1 MCNDAPTRR
10 RDPGLERLEQQRYQV
25 LEQVYL
31 LCEGAENGGADV
43 RRFAAEM
50 EVAVESNRAAIED
63 LARLGLLSMDP
74 VVGEVRLTPRGCE
87 YIQRGAW
94 RRRTV
99 RE

>member
-1 MCNDAPTRR
+1 MCNDAPSRR
-10 RDPGLERLEQQRYQV
+10 RDHGIERLEQQRYQV

-31 LCEGAENGGADV
+31 LSEGVESGGADI
-43 RRFAAEM
+43 RRFAEEM
-50 EVAVESNRAAIED
+50 EVAVDANRSAIED
-63 LARLGLLSMDP
+63 LARLGLLRMDP
-74 VVGEVRLTPRGCE
+74 VAGQVRLTPRGCE